1 MNIIKGTKRDLNDY
15 KEEVLKNY
23 ISVEEII
30 GIMPI

>member
-1 MNIIKGTKRDLNDY
+1 MNIFKGSKRDLNDY